1 MGKKSGKD
9 TVTGAASGS
18 DFDSVLDYLSTLQR
32 YVAQFY
38 FYDLETADTLPIESL
53 SIHYSLTS
61 AKLFV
66 VSSIYQIEI

>member
-1 MGKKSGKD
+1 MQ
-9 TVTGAASGS
+9 AQPQER

-38 FYDLETADTLPIESL
+38 FCDPETADTLPIESL

-61 AKLFV
+61 AKLFD